1 MLKSN
6 YKNSIITNSSIEL
19 QGDLSLEGNGKGR
32 KFVSRFIEPGIA
44 EYKGTFGK
52 ILITK
57 ETLDSFIMSMVGCPV
72 IIKHKDITDKNVDQE
87 RVGVVSEVWYNEAD
101 GWYYCSGI
109 LFDKQAIDLVKYQGW
124 SVSCTYDFE
133 TDNTKGT
140 YHGLD
145 YDMQFT
151 GGEFLHLA
159 LVPNPR
165 YERANIV
172 VNSKDEEQ
180 TAEEISV
187 VQNSLDTV
195 LNAISEVFVECLG
208 ELKNSFPD
216 HEGRPGE
223 VGGSLPEGINQNYQK
238 ELNEVIKK
246 AKESPN
252 DRQKLIIGK
261 VSSKLEKIAEENGFN
276 IKGYNHDLDVSGTRH
291 AIKDHGN
298 SKSEE
303 PRGQIAVT
311 DEDFEKIPSVIYG
324 YDNVSFGEFDKK
336 GTPLIQYSKKFEDGT
351 IIYVEEIRTR
361 QKTLTIKSMW
371 KTKLKAD
378 NSGIF
383 TDFNPQRME
392 STSSIYIIPHFKTF

>member
-109 LFDKQAIDLVKYQGW
+109 LFDKQAIDLVKNQGW

-180 TAEEISV
+180 TAEDKME

-208 ELKNSFPD
+208 ELRNSFPD
-216 HEGRPGE
+216 HEGRPGK
-223 VGGSLPEGINQNYQK
+223 VGGSLPRGE
-238 ELNEVIKK
+238 
-246 AKESPN
+246 
-252 DRQKLIIGK
+252 
-261 VSSKLEKIAEENGFN
+261 SSKKDNDLDYSYEAQKDNLIMLGITEAEFMDVVSLINTEYDKKYANTDIIKHFTPVGIYYAENHGFN
-276 IKGYNHDLDVSGTRH
+276 NYLFCGIKFN
-291 AIKDHGN
+291 
-298 SKSEE
+298 
-303 PRGQIAVT
+303 
-311 DEDFEKIPSVIYG
+311 
-324 YDNVSFGEFDKK
+324 
-336 GTPLIQYSKKFEDGT
+336 DGT
-351 IIYVEEIRTR
+351 ENEWFI
-361 QKTLTIKSMW
+361 
-371 KTKLKAD
+371 
-378 NSGIF
+378 
-383 TDFNPQRME
+383 
-392 STSSIYIIPHFKTF
+392 